1 MSSIIRVTNVDIDN
15 PEGPF
20 TEGYSINIA
29 FEAMEP
35 LNKDINWK
43 IIYIG
48 HPNKEEYDQTLEDI
62 EMPVSSAASFKFNI
76 STEAPELSKIPK
88 GEILGVTALLISCHY
103 DGKEFF
109 RVGYYVNTYYLD
121 PELNAEP
128 PSTPI
133 IEKLM
138 RSVLKD
144 QPRVTNFHIEWD
156 TSSAAF
162 KEEFKMTDGQ
172 FDTQAPSMNE
182 GFGESGFGASGF
194 GAPPSF
200 AGFGQSMSEINNWTS
215 TDQPLHVAYKKDRE
229 AMMSEEN
236 LAKISGHFKDSK
248 NF

>member
-35 LNKDINWK
+35 LTKDINWK

-76 STEAPELSKIPK
+76 ATEPPELSKIPK
-88 GEILGVTALLISCHY
+88 GEILGVTALLVSCHY

-109 RVGYYVNTYYLD
+109 RVGYYVNTYYSD
-121 PELNAEP
+121 PDLNAEP

-156 TSSAAF
+156 ASMSGL
-162 KEEFKMTDGQ
+162 KEEFKLSEGQ
-172 FDTQAPSMNE
+172 FDNQMSSMKE
-182 GFGESGFGASGF
+182 GFGESGFGA
-194 GAPPSF
+194 PPSF
-200 AGFGQSMSEINNWTS
+200 TGFGQSTSDINNWTS
-215 TDQPLHVAYKKDRE
+215 ADQPLHEAYKKDRQ

-248 NF
+248 NL